1 MFSLRLDGEGDER
14 GEETM
19 SVNFTD
25 ALKAKKLRDF
35 FYDHQRIFIL
45 VDATS
50 EDVQLPEHLKHDYA
64 LPLVLN
70 ARMPQ
75 PIHIK
80 DSYLES
86 NFSFGGVSHHCVIP
100 MKRIW
105 AAYLP
110 EQDLSS
116 GILWE
121 ADMPGSVKEQVQKE
135 VNMSEEEMQA
145 LADATVEKPR
155 AEVDKKPESDTG
167 RKVRHLRVVK

>member
-1 MFSLRLDGEGDER
+1 
-14 GEETM
+14 M
-19 SVNFTD
+19 SVSFKD

-35 FYDHQRIFIL
+35 FYEHKRIFIL
-45 VDATS
+45 VDAAAD
-50 EDVQLPEHLKHDYA
+50 DVQLPEHLKHDQA

-75 PIHIK
+75 PIHIQ
-80 DSYLES
+80 DSQLES
-86 NFSFGGVSHHCVIP
+86 NFSFSGVSQHCVIP

-116 GILWE
+116 GMVWE
-121 ADMPGSVKEQVQKE
+121 DAIPEALKGMMPQESLEQVPATE
-135 VNMSEEEMQA
+135 AE
-145 LADATVEKPR
+145 DAAQPNK
-155 AEVDKKPESDTG
+155 AETG

>member
-1 MFSLRLDGEGDER
+1 
-14 GEETM
+14 M

-25 ALKAKKLRDF
+25 ALKAKQLRNF
-35 FYDHQRIFIL
+35 FYEHKRIFIL
-45 VDATS
+45 VDAAA
-50 EDVQLPEHLKHDYA
+50 EDVLLPDHLKHDHA

-75 PIHIK
+75 PIHIG
-80 DSYLES
+80 DSSLES
-86 NFSFGGVSHHCVIP
+86 NFSFSGVSHHCVIP

-121 ADMPGSVKEQVQKE
+121 ADMPSSVKEQVQQE

-145 LADATVEKPR
+145 LADATVERPN
-155 AEVDKKPESDTG
+155 AEVAKKTEAEAG
-167 RKVRHLRVVK
+167 RKVRHLRVIK

>member
-1 MFSLRLDGEGDER
+1 
-14 GEETM
+14 M
-19 SVNFTD
+19 SVNFED

-35 FYDHQRIFIL
+35 FYEHKRIFIL
-45 VDATS
+45 VDAAAD
-50 EDVQLPEHLKHDYA
+50 DVQLPEHLKHDHA

-75 PIHIK
+75 PIHIR
-80 DSYLES
+80 DSSLES
-86 NFSFGGVSHHCVIP
+86 KFSFSGVSQHCVIP

-105 AAYLP
+105 AVYLP

-121 ADMPGSVKEQVQKE
+121 DDMPESIKTQVQQE
-135 VNMSEEEMQA
+135 VNMSEEEMQT
-145 LADATVEKPR
+145 LTDATVEKSS
-155 AEVDKKPESDTG
+155 AAAGETKASDVG